1 MKKYK
6 IFLLTV
12 VISFL
17 VSACIYDFIAPEPV
31 VTPPPPS
38 GNETVFFEAD
48 IIPIFTAAKCTDCHK
63 PGGSK
68 PIPDLT
74 ADNAYSSI
82 ATAKYV
88 NVDSPE
94 DSYLYQHIYS
104 DQNSHTHHKFNDAQ
118 AELILT
124 WIEEGAK
131 DN

>member
-12 VISFL
+12 AISFL

-31 VTPPPPS
+31 VTPPPPT
-38 GNETVFFEAD
+38 GNETVSFETD
-48 IIPIFTAAKCTDCHK
+48 IIPIFTAGKCTDCHK
-63 PGGSK
+63 AGGLQ

-74 ADNAYSSI
+74 ADKAYSSI

-94 DSYLYQHIYS
+94 DSYLYQHIYV
-104 DQNSHTHHKFNDAQ
+104 DQNSHTHHKFTSDQ
-118 AELILT
+118 ADLVLT
-124 WIEEGAK
+124 WIEEGAQ